1 MKLYSSVSC
10 IHVCIKKVGNNN
22 VGFLCIANCGP
33 LSLSELNQF
42 RIRYS
47 ESRLIWRGALDS
59 PVSSASLAVILL
71 ISGFLQSGCGSQAPG
86 HQSIILLCSDQ
97 WSPVSMKPFN
107 LWLRVRSLQSVIH
120 TARTV
125 VGPSDFLHYMRE
137 KDFIRAFISQFPIV
151 WLLRFLIR
159 RMNCVWWVQV
169 MSFVVLAVG
178 RVIHLISHVS
188 FRRHCMCR
196 RESGLAFFRQG
207 RHDFKRTERLME
219 ARLNRAR
226 NNTHYSHTCICSPS
240 HMWLLLGRVFSF
252 MDFESTKWQL
262 KCIYNLFLIQNKS
275 FHKWYGLCS
284 QHVVFIC
291 KYLSVLAWTL
301 SVSWNVVS
309 TMEHV

>member
-1 MKLYSSVSC
+1 MAFEWISREFSWISGFLNVSFDVVKLYFCISC
-10 IHVCIKKVGNNN
+10 IHVCIKKQSNQTKYLYAEIFIY
-22 VGFLCIANCGP
+22 GFLCIANCGP

-47 ESRLIWRGALDS
+47 ESRLIWRGVLDS

-86 HQSIILLCSDQ
+86 HQSIILFCSDQ

-151 WLLRFLIR
+151 RLLGFLIR

-169 MSFVVLAVG
+169 MFFVVLAVG

-188 FRRHCMCR
+188 FRQHCMCR

-207 RHDFKRTERLME
+207 RHDFKRTERLM
-219 ARLNRAR
+219 
-226 NNTHYSHTCICSPS
+226 
-240 HMWLLLGRVFSF
+240 
-252 MDFESTKWQL
+252 
-262 KCIYNLFLIQNKS
+262 
-275 FHKWYGLCS
+275 
-284 QHVVFIC
+284 
-291 KYLSVLAWTL
+291 
-301 SVSWNVVS
+301 
-309 TMEHV
+309 